1 MEIYGMVREE
11 SNLLITKVKADK
23 SIFIGYTRKTKNH
36 ADVRTSKCDEPPRPE
51 LHQAF
56 FNLQKH
62 AAHILGFTEALQ
74 ILRLKVHTV
83 NFTYEFDGRMGAQM
97 CCTYKCPNGEE
108 TNINTPPMKCPQ
120 SETEF
125 KSDSYFTEDAVK
137 ALWALEAEA
146 RKYLEGKRAQTSL
159 FDEENKTSKAEEKA
173 ADADD
178 TEDDADKEDFESD
191 AYDRADGFA
200 AAAF

>member
-1 MEIYGMVREE
+1 MEEE
-11 SNLLITKVKADK
+11 SKLLITKVKSDGD
-23 SIFIGYTRKTKNH
+23 IFIGYTKKTKTH
-36 ADVRTSKCDEPPRPE
+36 ADVRTSKCNEPPRPE

-56 FNLQKH
+56 VDLRKH
-62 AAHILGFTEALQ
+62 AAHILGFKEILQ
-74 ILRLKVHTV
+74 VTSLSVHTV

-97 CCTYKCPNGEE
+97 CCKYKCPNGEE
-108 TNINTPPMKCPQ
+108 TNINTPPMKCPA

-125 KSDSYFTEDAVK
+125 KSNNYFTEDAVK

-159 FDEENKTSKAEEKA
+159 FDEENKANKAEENV

-178 TEDDADKEDFESD
+178 TEDDAEEEDFESD
-191 AYDRADGFA
+191 AYDRADIMTA
-200 AAAF
+200 ADF

>member
-1 MEIYGMVREE
+1 MEEE
-11 SNLLITKVKADK
+11 SKLLITKVKSNDD
-23 SIFIGYTRKTKNH
+23 IFIGYTKKTKNH
-36 ADVRTSKCDEPPRPE
+36 ADVRTSKCNEPPRPE

-74 ILRLKVHTV
+74 TLRLKVHTV
-83 NFTYEFDGRMGAQM
+83 NFTYEIDGRMGATM

-108 TNINTPPMKCPQ
+108 TNINTPPMKCPA
-120 SETEF
+120 SESKA
-125 KSDSYFTEDAVK
+125 KSDKYFTEDAVK

-159 FDEENKTSKAEEKA
+159 FDEENKTSKSEDKA

-178 TEDDADKEDFESD
+178 TEDDADDNNFESD
-191 AYDRADGFA
+191 AYDRADGLA
-200 AAAF
+200 AVAF